1 VVFRARIGGCV
12 LIFLCLALN
21 AWRKAILRGLEYGR
35 TAGSLAL
42 SLRPVAFAFALIT
55 STLMLVIQ
63 GLWLWTCYVAGNA
76 WSYFIHPPTRIPET
90 GPQWDRIFATLHW
103 DSMSKIYLGTCFL
116 ALILSYILVIRDNEA
131 SGAIG
136 LILMVPTGLLAVLA
150 LVVGLLGLLLS
161 TLYLISDGFF
171 VLGPTTKGVLL
182 LLGLSVTHIVTSF
195 IALYTPKMMSDVWRR
210 NARPAVASPA

>member
-1 VVFRARIGGCV
+1 
-12 LIFLCLALN
+12 
-21 AWRKAILRGLEYGR
+21 
-35 TAGSLAL
+35 
-42 SLRPVAFAFALIT
+42 
-55 STLMLVIQ
+55 
-63 GLWLWTCYVAGNA
+63 
-76 WSYFIHPPTRIPET
+76 
-90 GPQWDRIFATLHW
+90 
-103 DSMSKIYLGTCFL
+103 MSKFYLGICFL
-116 ALILSYILVIRDNEA
+116 ALILSYVLVIRDREA

-171 VLGPTTKGVLL
+171 VLRPTTKGVLL

-210 NARPAVASPA
+210 NARLAVAIPA